1 VANETKRPSVVR
13 HVLLSSLSN
22 YIGKLISLGLWFV
35 LTPFI
40 LSQLGDRAYGLW
52 ALVGSVA
59 AYGFLFNIGITD
71 AVTKYVA
78 EYHAQGEDGLSHDLI
93 ATGLWVNTCLGLLVI
108 AISVLLAP
116 LFSSIFNMTA
126 TEQST
131 AIWLF
136 LFVGVGVAI
145 TIPCAVASAVLR
157 GLQRFDLLNLI
168 GVSATLVTAAATV
181 LVLLLGGG
189 VIGLAIV
196 GIAVTILIQ
205 LISIWIIYRI
215 APELRFGWYGASRSN
230 LRLLISYSSSLF
242 FMNLGGYLETRSDE
256 MVIGGFLPVREVTP
270 YNLARRLSAL
280 PQTLTEQF
288 LTLLLPMASE
298 LHSKDDSARLRS
310 LYMIS
315 TRVTLAIFLPIG
327 MILIVLAKPI
337 LTVWVGTAYADYSYL
352 ILILVVASLIDT
364 STWPAGF
371 VLQGMAK
378 HKPLAI
384 MTIGAGVTNL
394 ALSILLVNQLGLI
407 GVALGSLVPTIIV
420 CTGFVTPYAMRVIG
434 VSAREMY
441 TNVLRPA
448 LFPSIPM
455 CMVTIVLRE
464 VTRPSSF
471 LLIAIIA
478 AIGSLSYLAIY
489 LFTRGNEYERDLIHR
504 ILINIVNQAKLYLKL
519 PEWSNK

>member
-1 VANETKRPSVVR
+1 MVNETKLPSIVR
-13 HVLLSSLSN
+13 HVFLSSLSN
-22 YIGKLISLGLWFV
+22 YIGKLVNLGLWFV

-78 EYHAQGEDGLSHDLI
+78 EYHAKGEDARTHDLI

-116 LFSSIFNMTA
+116 LFSVIFNTTA

-136 LFVGVGVAI
+136 LLVGVGVAI
-145 TIPCAVASAVLR
+145 TIPCGIAPAVLR

-168 GVSATLVTAAATV
+168 GVTATIVTAAATV
-181 LVLLLGGG
+181 IVLLLGGG
-189 VIGLAIV
+189 LIGLAIV

-205 LISIWIIYRI
+205 LISIWVTYRI
-215 APELRFGWYGASRSN
+215 APELRFGWHGASRSN
-230 LRLLISYSSSLF
+230 LRILISYSSSLF
-242 FMNLGGYLETRSDE
+242 FMNLGGYLESRSNE
-256 MVIGGFLPVREVTP
+256 IVIGGFLPVSYVTP

-298 LHSKDDSARLRS
+298 IHSKNDSARLRS
-310 LYMIS
+310 LYIIS

-337 LTVWVGTAYADYSYL
+337 LTVWVGIAYADYSYL
-352 ILILVVASLIDT
+352 ILILVAASLIDT

-384 MTIGAGVTNL
+384 MTIGAGVGNL
-394 ALSILLVNQLGLI
+394 ALSILLVHHLGLM
-407 GVALGSLVPTIIV
+407 GVALGSLIPTIIV
-420 CTGFVTPYAMRVIG
+420 CIGFVTPYAMRVIG
-434 VSAREMY
+434 VSAREIY
-441 TNVLRPA
+441 AKILRPA
-448 LFPSIPM
+448 IFPSIPM
-455 CMVTIVLRE
+455 CIVMIFLRE
-464 VTRPSSF
+464 VTHPSSF
-471 LLIAIIA
+471 ILILILSAV
-478 AIGSLSYLAIY
+478 GSLSYLAIY
-489 LFTRGNEYERDLIHR
+489 IFTRGNEYERDLIHR
-504 ILINIVNQAKLYLKL
+504 ILINIVNRAKLYLKL
-519 PEWSNK
+519 PAWSNK